1 MKRKT
6 KSTTIIIVIAAIIG
20 AAFAYTQFTNPIE
33 KPAQPAHFQ
42 QKQLLLKVTEQFSKV
57 KQKKNCFILTT

>member
-20 AAFAYTQFTNPIE
+20 AAFAYTQFTNQIE
-33 KPAQPAHFQ
+33 KPA
-42 QKQLLLKVTEQFSKV
+42 
-57 KQKKNCFILTT
+57 